1 MARPASATLEDFDPA
16 LADLLVDQSLRTI
29 AKGAD
34 RTVWWR
40 CVNHLD
46 NPKHVYPA
54 KVYNKTNAKHPTKC
68 PICSGRLV
76 VAGINDIA
84 TTHPE
89 ITELFVD
96 QTIPTTVTAQSNKK
110 FQFHCGNPDHDPWTA
125 PVSRL
130 TGQGSRCPQCSG
142 RIAVKNTDCLAVTHP
157 ELTRQLAD
165 ISLGFTLKAGSSKKV
180 MWICPVNSNHR
191 WETSPYHR
199 IERETNCPYCSGRQ
213 ATPGVNDLATMHPH
227 LADQLVN
234 PRQAIT
240 LKAGSD
246 KKVLWQCPTHPQH
259 TWRATVAN
267 RVNKHTGCGI
277 CHADGISSSEAEIV
291 TVIKQ
296 LCGDTTPI
304 LTHDRK
310 ICNGKELDIVLPEQ
324 RIAIEYNGVFWH
336 SDGTKNPKAKG
347 YHADK
352 TRLAAEQG
360 YQLLHIWEDD
370 WRYRQNVVIK
380 TLAHKLHAT
389 CHLNRVIPGID
400 KVDAETHYARTLHPQ
415 AIHHARAHKFL
426 ETHHIQGAVAATCHF
441 GLVTDDDQLVAVL
454 SIRSPRQN
462 ARMKRKKGQ
471 WEIQRYATA
480 GNVPGGFTKL
490 LRFAER
496 ERADDI
502 TSWVTFAARDIS
514 QGGLYKK
521 AGFTQDKIL
530 PTDYKYVGS
539 KTGWKRVPKEN
550 FQKKTFRNR
559 DDLIYHEGWT
569 ERQAAKAN
577 KLYRIYD
584 AGKIRWIKEV

>member
-54 KVYNKTNAKHPTKC
+54 RVYNKTNAKHPTKC
-68 PICSGRLV
+68 PICSGRLT
-76 VAGINDIA
+76 VAGINDVA

-89 ITELFVD
+89 VAELFVD
-96 QTIPTTVTAQSNKK
+96 KTAPTTVTAQSNKK

-130 TGQGSRCPQCSG
+130 TRQGSRCPQCSG
-142 RIAVKNTDCLAVTHP
+142 RVAVKSTDCLAITHP
-157 ELTRQLAD
+157 ELARQLAD
-165 ISLGFTLKAGSSKKV
+165 PALGFTLKAGSNKKV
-180 MWICPVNSNHR
+180 TWICPVNSNHR
-191 WETSPYHR
+191 WEAEPTGR
-199 IERETNCPYCSGRQ
+199 IRQGSNCPYCSGRQ
-213 ATPGVNDLATMHPH
+213 ATPGVNDLATTHPY

-234 PRQAIT
+234 RHQAIT

-246 KKVLWQCPTHPQH
+246 KKVLWQCPAHPQH
-259 TWRATVAN
+259 TWRATVSN
-267 RVNKHTGCGI
+267 RVNKHTGCAI
-277 CHADGISSSEAEIV
+277 CHADGVSSAEAEIV
-291 TVIKQ
+291 TVIKK

-310 ICNGKELDIVLPEQ
+310 ICNGKELDIVLPDQ

-336 SDGTKNPKAKG
+336 SDGTKKPKANN

-352 TRLAAEQG
+352 THLATEQG
-360 YQLLHIWEDD
+360 YQLIHIWEDD

-389 CHLNRVIPGID
+389 RHLDRVIPDID
-400 KVDAETHYARTLHPQ
+400 KIDITTHYARTLQPCV
-415 AIHHARAHKFL
+415 INHARAHKFL
-426 ETHHIQGAVAATCHF
+426 ETHHIQGAITATSHL
-441 GLVTDDDQLVAVL
+441 GLMTSDNQLVAVL

-462 ARMKRKKGQ
+462 ARAKRKNGQ

-490 LRFAER
+490 LKFAEKQR
-496 ERADDI
+496 TEI
-502 TSWVTFAARDIS
+502 TSWITFAACDIS
-514 QGGLYKK
+514 QGGLYEK
-521 AGFTQDKIL
+521 AGFVQDKVL
-530 PTDYKYVGS
+530 APDYKYVGS
-539 KTGWKRVPKEN
+539 KTGWKRTPKEK

-559 DDLIYHEGWT
+559 DDLIYCEGWT

-584 AGKIRWIKEV
+584 AGKVRWVKDV